1 VSRKAEK
8 MQDSDQRRDKA
19 GSVKQIAGLPVVR
32 HKVAGM
38 DLGSEQH
45 WVCAPTIEGSGREVA
60 DFGATT
66 AELIRM
72 AKWLNA
78 RKVESVAMESTG
90 VYWIAP
96 HEVLEAEGL
105 EVMLVDTR
113 QLRRVPGR
121 DKKSDPLDCEW
132 IQRLHSCGLLQGS
145 FRPKEAV
152 CMLRTLVRDKGN
164 LVAEAGDWLRR
175 MQKSL
180 DQMNVRVHRAVA
192 DIDGVTGMAILR
204 AIVDGERDPRK
215 LAKLRDWRCR
225 KSEEEIAEQLSGHWR
240 EDHLFSLR
248 QGLKMYDNIQ
258 ERITEYEQEILRK
271 LAEMERD
278 GCRGQEVPPLANPK
292 KAKLMRRRGEE
303 PMRQALYRMSGVD
316 LTGIDAIGVETVQV
330 VLSEYGPDLS
340 RFPTEKQFVK
350 HVTLAPHKPTSAGK
364 PVKKK
369 KRNGASTR
377 VAAALR
383 MAATSLRHSE
393 TALGAYYRQIA
404 RRIGG
409 DVAVFATA
417 RKLATIIYRL
427 LRWGQPYVDE
437 GAQAYEKR
445 YQDNRFQSLTARAKD
460 LGYELTPIHA

>member
-1 VSRKAEK
+1 
-8 MQDSDQRRDKA
+8 MQDSDQRKDNA
-19 GSVKQIAGLPVVR
+19 DSSKQIAGLPVVR
-32 HKVAGM
+32 HKVAGI
-38 DLGSEQH
+38 DLGS
-45 WVCAPTIEGSGREVA
+45 
-60 DFGATT
+60 
-66 AELIRM
+66 
-72 AKWLNA
+72 
-78 RKVESVAMESTG
+78 
-90 VYWIAP
+90 
-96 HEVLEAEGL
+96 
-105 EVMLVDTR
+105 VMLVDTR
-113 QLRRVPGR
+113 QLARVPGR
-121 DKKSDPLDCEW
+121 DKKSDPFDCEW
-132 IQRLHSCGLLQGS
+132 IQRLHSCGLLMGS

-180 DQMNVRVHRAVA
+180 DQMNVRVHRAVS

-204 AIVDGERDPRK
+204 AIVDGERDARQ
-215 LAKLRDWRCR
+215 LAKLRNPRCH

-248 QGLKMYDNIQ
+248 QGLKMYDAIQ
-258 ERITEYEQEILRK
+258 ERITDYEKEILQK
-271 LAEMERD
+271 LAKMEREE
-278 GCRGQEVPPLANPK
+278 CRGQEVPKSK
-292 KAKLMRRRGEE
+292 KPQKGRAIQSRGAE

-340 RFPTEKQFVK
+340 RFPTEKQFVS

-369 KRNGASTR
+369 KRNSASTR

-383 MAATSLRHSE
+383 MAASSLRHSE
-393 TALGAYYRQIA
+393 TALGAYYRHIA

-437 GAQAYEKR
+437 GAQTYEQR
-445 YQDNRFQSLTARAKD
+445 YRENRINLPPAPVGAAVRGRGCADIRTAIPGESYQKSDGQGQRTRLSTYADYRVTHPPPREEVTGQEKANPSWPRV
-460 LGYELTPIHA
+460 LRLASRGAS